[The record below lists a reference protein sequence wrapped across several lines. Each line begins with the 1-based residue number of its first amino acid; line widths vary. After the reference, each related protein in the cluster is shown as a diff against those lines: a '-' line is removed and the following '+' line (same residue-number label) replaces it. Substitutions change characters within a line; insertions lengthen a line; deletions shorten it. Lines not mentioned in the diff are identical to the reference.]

1 MNTTLNQQVRT
12 LKMNIKYNFN
22 HMSHIEDIF
31 GNDPIDLVLR
41 FHPNTVSAFNR
52 FDLPISFEELKERVH
67 ERAFPCYFQKIT
79 EAEHKIIVPLQSD
92 GYQIEFITLW
102 HGTTFSYEATTRGN
116 HKTTVR
122 EYIKIP
128 EPPDFIK
135 EDCLIKVI
143 DISQPYRAK
152 DELETLYNRVSQ
164 LNIPVDIDIDK
175 ENEIWFKYID
185 ATQRI
190 ITKRQEPFAVK
201 KYYPLLPIG
210 GEMEKANRFKF
221 KVDLT
226 IEENREYRAIEEA
239 MKKLDV
245 QNVRFDSEGNVQLM
259 YEDITRVLDPVLE
272 QEFKGIIIR
281 QKEIGCLIRINPP
294 SLINRIRQGISRKG
308 FIMKVNWDF
317 EKKEIYIYEN
327 KNNNVQESE
336 KLKIDLLEKFKLTRK
351 GVIAW
356 LDASNENGKNEKN
369 DFSHLWQKNEI
380 FGNRNYNTRKKD
392 FKNYIWQER
401 QRLNRN
407 GFDNFRYEFAEIFSF
422 SPELIS
428 NEFSE
433 QDLIEMKRDLYALP
447 FSVNYF
453 DSSQSIQFDFIDQ
466 EDLIQKTIKL
476 KELQCWYLSY
486 KPEGFKYKVKTKLVS
501 RKTHLD
507 TLRERI
513 EKLGGVEFEIDIPKQ
528 EQEAEEG
535 APSRKPK
542 REKRLPIGMLSRR
555 ESNIG
560 TLIFTV
566 STRYKE
572 QKKAVKK
579 LLEITEGRLLIGQVF
594 PNLTGDAVKIQ
605 WLREAVGK
613 LIQPTDKPNGKPVN
627 PKLKDFI
634 FDSSKAEQI
643 FDETKVEEGSTFWN
657 EVEKSKISKTLNT
670 SQIKAILSALYAN
683 DLCLL
688 QGPPGTGKTTV
699 ISEIIWQHIRQNAN
713 NPSGYKILL
722 TSETN
727 LAVDNALEKLVGA
740 ETTIVKPLR
749 FGKAE
754 KFEEEGKKYSLDRIM
769 RWVDETYENQSD
781 YENEQLETDAD
792 GIEEEIEREDLSNN
806 AVQRW
811 MLNIGN
817 RAQRQV
823 NPKYATVIRDWQ
835 IEMAQPTKEIKT
847 LFKDKY
853 LKYANVIGSTCSSCG
868 SQSFKNDF
876 ISIAREADF
885 RIYQKEE
892 RYKDALQN
900 MIDQI
905 LRFEDDDFSKL
916 NFLLNKFK
924 IGIDELKKKLAMPD
938 VDFLRKVYFSE
949 LNDVVYT
956 LEKKPDAKHLPRL
969 AERLGLG
976 NTLDSIRQQIGIKTS
991 VIFDAVIMDEA
1002 SKATPPEMVLP
1013 LCFGKKSII
1022 IGDHKQLPPMINE
1035 REFREVL
1042 IDEAEDEKLA
1052 NEIGD
1057 NYLKESQ
1064 FKRLITNPK
1073 VSPTIR
1079 ATFDVQYRMHSQI
1092 GSLIQQFYPEL
1103 ENGLICGIKEWENIE
1118 DLNHQGSRHHGLYH
1132 EGFIKPHTHVIW
1144 VDVPEPETKDGTSR
1158 VNEME
1163 CETVKRVLKY
1173 LKHSEGFNEFQANW
1187 DKIKDI
1193 DKRKAEQEVGII
1205 SFYGNQIKKL
1215 KEVKKYAE
1223 NDLKIPIRLNT
1234 VDKFQGM
1241 ERNILIVSTVRSN
1254 TINDEITGKVISNVK
1269 GGGYSPWGFADSP
1282 ERLNVALSR
1291 ARRLLIVVGNR
1302 QHFANF
1308 RNKEGEAIYANVIS
1322 QIRAENIINYKTLEK
1337 YK

>member
-1 MNTTLNQQVRT
+1 MP
-12 LKMNIKYNFN
+12 
-22 HMSHIEDIF
+22 HIEDIF
-31 GNDPIDLVLR
+31 GNDPIDLVIR

-52 FDLPISFEELKERVH
+52 FDLPISFEELKERIH
-67 ERAFPCYFQKIT
+67 EKAFACYFQKVT
-79 EAEHKIIVPLQSD
+79 ETEHKIIVPLQSD
-92 GYQIEFITLW
+92 GYQVEFIASW
-102 HGTTFSYEATTRGN
+102 HGTTFSYEAITRGN
-116 HKTTVR
+116 HKTTVK

-128 EPPDFIK
+128 DSDFIP
-135 EDCLIKVI
+135 EQCFVSVI

-152 DELETLYNRVSQ
+152 DELEALYNRVLQ
-164 LNIPVDIDIDK
+164 LNIPVDIDINK

-226 IEENREYRAIEEA
+226 IEENREYRAVEEA

-245 QNVRFDSEGNVQLM
+245 QNVRFDNEGNVQLTI
-259 YEDITRVLDPVLE
+259 EDITRVLDPVLE
-272 QEFKGIIIR
+272 REFKCIIIR
-281 QKEIGCLIRINPP
+281 EKSLGCIIKIRPLSTNYQIRNDLNKLNWNLKVQGNIQEKEVYFSSAANNSKQIKLPKEVIDKYELQRLGFYARFRLIDKGGNE
-294 SLINRIRQGISRKG
+294 SFEDIRK
-308 FIMKVNWDF
+308 KVDANLYGQW
-317 EKKEIYIYEN
+317 YEN
-327 KNNNVQESE
+327 QKQIFIDSIVEKRKNLFDKGYSSIKFEISE
-336 KLKIDLLEKFKLTRK
+336 AYSTQK
-351 GVIAW
+351 GIEA
-356 LDASNENGKNEKN
+356 
-369 DFSHLWQKNEI
+369 
-380 FGNRNYNTRKKD
+380 
-392 FKNYIWQER
+392 
-401 QRLNRN
+401 
-407 GFDNFRYEFAEIFSF
+407 SF
-422 SPELIS
+422 SDDFWKEL
-428 NEFSE
+428 
-433 QDLIEMKRDLYALP
+433 KRDLYILP
-447 FSVNYF
+447 FGVEYNEF
-453 DSSQSIQFDFIDQ
+453 SQTIFFDFTDQ
-466 EDLIQKTIKL
+466 SELEQKINAIRTLGKFDLN
-476 KELQCWYLSY
+476 Y

-501 RKTHLD
+501 RRTHLD

-513 EKLGGVEFEIDIPKQ
+513 EKLRGVEFEVENPFYETSKN
-528 EQEAEEG
+528 
-535 APSRKPK
+535 SYKRKK
-542 REKRLPIGMLSRR
+542 LELKDLRKISIGVLNSR
-555 ESNIG
+555 ESNLG
-560 TLIFTV
+560 SLVFEMP
-566 STRYKE
+566 YFFHQ
-572 QKKAVKK
+572 QK
-579 LLEITEGRLLIGQVF
+579 RLLIDFLKLEPQIEFVT
-594 PNLTGDAVKIQ
+594 PNLIGDASKLS
-605 WLREAVGK
+605 WLRDSVEK
-613 LIQPTDKPNGKPVN
+613 LTHPTEKPNGKPVN

-643 FDETKVEEGSTFWN
+643 FDETKIEEGSSFWN
-657 EVEKSKISKTLNT
+657 EVEKSRISKTLNT
-670 SQIKAILSALYAN
+670 SQIKAILSALYAT

-754 KFEEEGKKYSLDRIM
+754 KFEEEGKKYSIDRIM
-769 RWVDETYENQSD
+769 RWVDENYENQSD
-781 YENEQLETDAD
+781 YENEQLEMDAD

-817 RAQRQV
+817 RAQRQA

-835 IEMAQPTKEIKT
+835 IELAQPTKEIKT

-853 LKYANVIGSTCSSCG
+853 VKFANVIGSTCSSCG
-868 SQSFKNDF
+868 SQGFKRDYDSIFNAGFNARAASEVQFLIANKPTSRKIWELLESLGLDVQGLNSNDF
-876 ISIAREADF
+876 PAI
-885 RIYQKEE
+885 
-892 RYKDALQN
+892 L
-900 MIDQI
+900 QI
-905 LRFEDDDFSKL
+905 LAVKQHT
-916 NFLLNKFK
+916 
-924 IGIDELKKKLAMPD
+924 
-938 VDFLRKVYFSE
+938 Y
-949 LNDVVYT
+949 
-956 LEKKPDAKHLPRL
+956 
-969 AERLGLG
+969 
-976 NTLDSIRQQIGIKTS
+976 
-991 VIFDAVIMDEA
+991 FDAVIMDEA

-1042 IDEAEDEKLA
+1042 IEEAEDEKLA
-1052 NEIGD
+1052 NEIGN

-1092 GSLIQQFYPEL
+1092 GALIQQFYPEL
-1103 ENGLICGIKEWENIE
+1103 ENGLICGIKEWEDID
-1118 DLNHQGSRHHGLYH
+1118 DLSHQGSRHHGLYH

-1144 VDVPEPETKDGTSR
+1144 IDVPEPETKDGTSR

-1173 LKHSEGFNEFQANW
+1173 LKHSEGFDEFQANW
-1187 DKIKDI
+1187 DKIRDI

-1241 ERNILIVSTVRSN
+1241 ERNILIVSTVRSDL
-1254 TINDEITGKVISNVK
+1254 INDEATGKAVPNTRGRE

-1308 RNKEGEAIYANVIS
+1308 RNKEGESIYANVIS

>member
-1 MNTTLNQQVRT
+1 MP
-12 LKMNIKYNFN
+12 FN
-22 HMSHIEDIF
+22 EDIF
-31 GNDPIDLVLR
+31 GNDPIDLVIR

-52 FDLPISFEELKERVH
+52 FDLPISFEELKKRVH
-67 ERAFPCYFQKIT
+67 EKAFACYFQKVT
-79 EAEHKIIVPLQSD
+79 ETEHRIIVPLQSD
-92 GYQIEFITLW
+92 GYQVEFIASW
-102 HGTTFSYEATTRGN
+102 HGTTFSYEANTRGN
-116 HKTTVR
+116 HKTTVK
-122 EYIKIP
+122 EYIKVP
-128 EPPDFIK
+128 DSDFIQ
-135 EDCLIKVI
+135 EQCFIRII

-152 DELETLYNRVSQ
+152 DELETLYNRVLQ
-164 LNIPVDIDIDK
+164 LNIPVDIDINK

-201 KYYPLLPIG
+201 KYYALLPIG

-221 KVDLT
+221 KVDLA
-226 IEENREYRAIEEA
+226 IEENKEYRAVEEA
-239 MKKLDV
+239 MKKLDI
-245 QNVRFDSEGNVQLM
+245 QNIRFDNEGNVQLTI
-259 YEDITRVLDPVLE
+259 EEITRVLDPVLE
-272 QEFKGIIIR
+272 REFNGIIIR
-281 QKEIGCLIRINPP
+281 EKSLGCIIKIRPLSIHYQIKNDLNKLNWNLKVQGNFQKQEVYFSSPTNNNKQIRIPKEIIDKFEL
-294 SLINRIRQGISRKG
+294 QRKG
-308 FIMKVNWDF
+308 FYVRFKLIDANGIESFEDVHGKVESNLYGQWF
-317 EKKEIYIYEN
+317 EDKRQQFFNHIVEKRKQFYDKGFQSVSKPEIYEAYSIRVATE
-327 KNNNVQESE
+327 
-336 KLKIDLLEKFKLTRK
+336 
-351 GVIAW
+351 A
-356 LDASNENGKNEKN
+356 
-369 DFSHLWQKNEI
+369 
-380 FGNRNYNTRKKD
+380 
-392 FKNYIWQER
+392 
-401 QRLNRN
+401 
-407 GFDNFRYEFAEIFSF
+407 SF
-422 SPELIS
+422 SDDFWKEL
-428 NEFSE
+428 
-433 QDLIEMKRDLYALP
+433 KRDLYVLP
-447 FSVNYF
+447 FEVEYNEF
-453 DSSQSIQFDFIDQ
+453 SQTIFFDFTDQ
-466 EDLIQKTIKL
+466 SELEQKINAIRNLGKFDLN
-476 KELQCWYLSY
+476 Y
-486 KPEGFKYKVKTKLVS
+486 KPEGFKYKVKTKLIS

-528 EQEAEEG
+528 EQEAEEET
-535 APSRKPK
+535 PSRKPK

-579 LLEITEGRLLIGQVF
+579 LLEITEGRLPIGQVF

-613 LIQPTDKPNGKPVN
+613 LTQPTDKPNGKPVN

-643 FDETKVEEGSTFWN
+643 FDETKIEEGSTFWN
-657 EVEKSKISKTLNT
+657 EVAKSRISKTLNN

-699 ISEIIWQHIRQNAN
+699 ISEIIWQHIRQNAD

-817 RAQRQV
+817 RAQSQT
-823 NPKYATVIRDWQ
+823 NPKYAEVIRDWQ
-835 IEMAQPTKEIKT
+835 IELAQPTKEIKT

-853 LKYANVIGSTCSSCG
+853 VKFANVIGSTCSSCG
-868 SQSFKNDF
+868 SQGFKRDYD
-876 ISIAREADF
+876 SIFNAGFNARAASEIQFLIANKPTS
-885 RIYQKEE
+885 RKIWELLEE
-892 RYKDALQN
+892 LGLDTEGYSR
-900 MIDQI
+900 
-905 LRFEDDDFSKL
+905 DDFAAIL
-916 NFLLNKFK
+916 QT
-924 IGIDELKKKLAMPD
+924 LA
-938 VDFLRKVYFSE
+938 VKQHTY
-949 LNDVVYT
+949 
-956 LEKKPDAKHLPRL
+956 
-969 AERLGLG
+969 
-976 NTLDSIRQQIGIKTS
+976 
-991 VIFDAVIMDEA
+991 FDAVIMDEA

-1035 REFREVL
+1035 RDFREVL
-1042 IDEAEDEKLA
+1042 IEEAEDEKLA
-1052 NEIGD
+1052 NEIGN

-1103 ENGLICGIKEWENIE
+1103 ENGLICGIAAHENIE
-1118 DLNHQGSRHHGLYH
+1118 DLNNPASRHHGLYH

-1158 VNEME
+1158 LNEME

-1173 LKHSEGFNEFQANW
+1173 LKQSEGFDDFQANW

-1241 ERNILIVSTVRSN
+1241 ERNILIVSTVRSDL
-1254 TINDEITGKVISNVK
+1254 INDEATGKVVSNVK
-1269 GGGYSPWGFADSP
+1269 GREGGGYSPWGFADSP

-1291 ARRLLIVVGNR
+1291 ARRLLIIVGNR
-1302 QHFANF
+1302 QHFVNF
-1308 RNKEGEAIYANVIS
+1308 RNKEGEAIYANVIN

>member
-1 MNTTLNQQVRT
+1 MAHL
-12 LKMNIKYNFN
+12 
-22 HMSHIEDIF
+22 EDIF
-31 GNDPIDLVLR
+31 GNDPIDLVIR
-41 FHPNTVSAFNR
+41 FHPNTVAAFNR
-52 FDLPISFEELKERVH
+52 FNLPISFEELKERVH
-67 ERAFPCYFQKIT
+67 EKAFPCYFQRIT
-79 EAEHKIIVPLQSD
+79 EIEHKIILPLQSE
-92 GYQIEFITLW
+92 GYQVEFITSW
-102 HGTTFSYEATTRGN
+102 HGTTFSYEAITRGS
-116 HKTTVR
+116 HKTTVK

-128 EPPDFIK
+128 DSDFIP
-135 EDCLIKVI
+135 EHCFIRVI

-152 DELETLYNRVSQ
+152 DELEALYNRVLQ
-164 LNIPVDIDIDK
+164 LNIPVDIDIEK

-190 ITKRQEPFAVK
+190 ITKRQKPFAVK
-201 KYYPLLPIG
+201 KYYRLSPIG
-210 GEMEKANRFKF
+210 GEMEKATRFKF

-226 IEENREYRAIEEA
+226 IEENREYRAVAEA
-239 MKKLDV
+239 MRKLDV
-245 QNVRFDSEGNVQLM
+245 HDVKFDNEGNIQLTID
-259 YEDITRVLDPVLE
+259 EITRVLDPVLE
-272 QEFKGIIIR
+272 REFKGIVIR
-281 QKEIGCLIRINPP
+281 DKGIGCIIKIRPLSIHFQIRNDLDKLKWNLKVQGNFQNKEVYFSSQTNSNKQIRIPKEVIDKYELKRLGFYARFK
-294 SLINRIRQGISRKG
+294 LIDTAGDETFEEVRKKVDAKLYGQWIENEKQQFFNYVVEKRKQLFDKG
-308 FIMKVNWDF
+308 FVSVSKPDIC
-317 EKKEIYIYEN
+317 EAYSTKKE
-327 KNNNVQESE
+327 
-336 KLKIDLLEKFKLTRK
+336 
-351 GVIAW
+351 
-356 LDASNENGKNEKN
+356 NEITFSN
-369 DFSHLWQKNEI
+369 DFWNE
-380 FGNRNYNTRKKD
+380 
-392 FKNYIWQER
+392 
-401 QRLNRN
+401 L
-407 GFDNFRYEFAEIFSF
+407 
-422 SPELIS
+422 
-428 NEFSE
+428 
-433 QDLIEMKRDLYALP
+433 KRDLYTLP
-447 FSVNYF
+447 FQVEYNGY
-453 DSSQSIQFDFIDQ
+453 SQTIFFDFADQ
-466 EDLIQKTIKL
+466 SELDQRINAIRTLGKFDLN
-476 KELQCWYLSY
+476 Y
-486 KPEGFKYKVKTKLVS
+486 KPEGFKYKVKTKLIS

-513 EKLGGVEFEIDIPKQ
+513 EKLGGVEFEIDIPKE
-528 EQEAEEG
+528 EQEAEDET
-535 APSRKPK
+535 PKKKFK

-560 TLIFTV
+560 TLIFTI

-579 LLEITEGRLLIGQVF
+579 LLEIIEERLPIGEVF

-613 LIQPTDKPNGKPVN
+613 LTQPTDKPNGRPVN

-634 FDSSKAEQI
+634 FDSSQAEQI
-643 FDETKVEEGSTFWN
+643 FDETKIEEGSTFWN
-657 EVEKSKISKTLNT
+657 EVENSRISKTLNT
-670 SQIKAILSALYAN
+670 SQIKAILSALYAT

-713 NPSGYKILL
+713 NPNGYKILL

-754 KFEEEGKKYSLDRIM
+754 KFEEEGKKYSPDRIM
-769 RWVDETYENQSD
+769 RWVDETYESQSD

-792 GIEEEIEREDLSNN
+792 EVEEEIEREDLSNN

-817 RAQRQV
+817 RAQRQA
-823 NPKYATVIRDWQ
+823 NPKYASVIRDWQ
-835 IEMAQPTKEIKT
+835 IELAQPTKEIKT
-847 LFKDKY
+847 LFTDKY
-853 LKYANVIGSTCSSCG
+853 LKFSNVIGSTCSSCG
-868 SQSFKNDF
+868 SPSFKRDYDKIFNAGFD
-876 ISIAREADF
+876 ARTANEIQFLITNRPNSRKIWELLEQLGLDTEG
-885 RIYQKEE
+885 YSQ
-892 RYKDALQN
+892 
-900 MIDQI
+900 
-905 LRFEDDDFSKL
+905 DDFPAIL
-916 NFLLNKFK
+916 QT
-924 IGIDELKKKLAMPD
+924 LA
-938 VDFLRKVYFSE
+938 VKQHTY
-949 LNDVVYT
+949 
-956 LEKKPDAKHLPRL
+956 
-969 AERLGLG
+969 
-976 NTLDSIRQQIGIKTS
+976 
-991 VIFDAVIMDEA
+991 FDAVIMDEA

-1013 LCFGKKSII
+1013 LCFGKKNII

-1035 REFREVL
+1035 REFKEVL
-1042 IDEAEDEKLA
+1042 IEEAEDEKLA
-1052 NEIGD
+1052 NEIGN

-1092 GSLIQQFYPEL
+1092 GALIQQFYPEL
-1103 ENGLICGIKEWENIE
+1103 ENGLICGIKEYENIQ
-1118 DLNHQGSRHHGLYH
+1118 DLNNPASRHHGLYH

-1163 CETVKRVLKY
+1163 CETVMRVLKY
-1173 LKHSEGFNEFQANW
+1173 LKNSEGFGEFQRHW

-1215 KEVKKYAE
+1215 KEAKKYTE
-1223 NDLKIPIRLNT
+1223 NELKIPIRLNT

-1241 ERNILIVSTVRSN
+1241 ERNILIVSTVRSHL
-1254 TINDEITGKVISNVK
+1254 INDEATGKVVPNVRGRE

-1291 ARRLLIVVGNR
+1291 ARRLLIIVGNR
-1302 QHFANF
+1302 EHFANF
-1308 RNKEGEAIYANVIS
+1308 RNREGEAIYANVIS

>member
-1 MNTTLNQQVRT
+1 MP
-12 LKMNIKYNFN
+12 
-22 HMSHIEDIF
+22 HIEDIF
-31 GNDPIDLVLR
+31 GNDPIDLVIR

-52 FDLPISFEELKERVH
+52 FNLSLSFEELKERLD
-67 ERAFPCYFQKIT
+67 EKEFACYFQKIT
-79 EAEHKIIVPLQSD
+79 ETEHRIIVPLQSD
-92 GYQIEFITLW
+92 GYQVEFITSW
-102 HGTTFSYEATTRGN
+102 HGTTFSYEAITRGN
-116 HKTTVR
+116 HKTTVK

-128 EPPDFIK
+128 DSDFFQEQCFIR
-135 EDCLIKVI
+135 VI

-152 DELETLYNRVSQ
+152 DELETLYNRVLQ
-164 LNIPVDIDIDK
+164 LNIPVDIDINK

-185 ATQRI
+185 ATQKI

-210 GEMEKANRFKF
+210 GEMDKANRFKF

-226 IEENREYRAIEEA
+226 IEENREYRAVEEA
-239 MKKLDV
+239 MRKLDV
-245 QNVRFDSEGNVQLM
+245 QNVRFDNEGNVQLTI
-259 YEDITRVLDPVLE
+259 EEITRVLDPVLE
-272 QEFKGIIIR
+272 REFKGIIIR
-281 QKEIGCLIRINPP
+281 EKSLGCIIKIRPL
-294 SLINRIRQGISRKG
+294 STHYQIRNDLNKLNWNLKVQGN
-308 FIMKVNWDF
+308 FQ
-317 EKKEIYIYEN
+317 EKEIYLSSTGNNSKQIRLPKDIIDKYE
-327 KNNNVQESE
+327 
-336 KLKIDLLEKFKLTRK
+336 L
-351 GVIAW
+351 
-356 LDASNENGKNEKN
+356 
-369 DFSHLWQKNEI
+369 
-380 FGNRNYNTRKKD
+380 
-392 FKNYIWQER
+392 
-401 QRLNRN
+401 QRLGFYARFRLIDKN
-407 GFDNFRYEFAEIFSF
+407 GNESFEDIRKRVDTNLYGQWFENQKQIFIDAIIEKRKNLFDKGYLSIKFEISEAYLIKKETEVTFSDDF
-422 SPELIS
+422 WKEL
-428 NEFSE
+428 
-433 QDLIEMKRDLYALP
+433 KRDLYILP
-447 FSVNYF
+447 FEVEYNEF
-453 DSSQSIQFDFIDQ
+453 SQTIFFDFADQ
-466 EDLIQKTIKL
+466 AELEQKIYAIRNLGKFDLN
-476 KELQCWYLSY
+476 Y

-507 TLRERI
+507 ILRERI
-513 EKLGGVEFEIDIPKQ
+513 EKLGGVEFEINIPKQ
-528 EQEAEEG
+528 EQEAEEETPG
-535 APSRKPK
+535 RKPK
-542 REKRLPIGMLSRR
+542 REKRLPIGILSRR

-579 LLEITEGRLLIGQVF
+579 LLEIIEERLPIGEVF

-613 LIQPTDKPNGKPVN
+613 LTQPTDKPNGKPVN

-643 FDETKVEEGSTFWN
+643 FDETKIEEGSPFWN
-657 EVEKSKISKTLNT
+657 EVEKSRISKTLNT

-754 KFEEEGKKYSLDRIM
+754 KFEEEGKKYSIDRIM
-769 RWVDETYENQSD
+769 RWVDENYENQSD

-792 GIEEEIEREDLSNN
+792 GIVEEIEREDLGNN

-817 RAQRQV
+817 RAQRQT
-823 NPKYATVIRDWQ
+823 NPKYAAVIRDWQ
-835 IEMAQPTKEIKT
+835 IELAQPTKEIKT
-847 LFKDKY
+847 LFKNKY
-853 LKYANVIGSTCSSCG
+853 LKYSNVIGSTCSSCG
-868 SQSFKNDF
+868 SPSFKNDF
-876 ISIAREADF
+876 IGIMRESDF
-885 RIYQKEE
+885 RIYLNRKEYQKTLENMTFQLE
-892 RYKDALQN
+892 SGASPLPTIFKMSIKD
-900 MIDQI
+900 
-905 LRFEDDDFSKL
+905 
-916 NFLLNKFK
+916 
-924 IGIDELKKKLAMPD
+924 LKKKIKHPTE
-938 VDFLRKVYFSE
+938 DFLRQVYLSE
-949 LNDVVYT
+949 LNDVVYK
-956 LEKKPDAKHLPRL
+956 LEKNPTSFHIQALAKKLN
-969 AERLGLG
+969 LGK
-976 NTLDSIRQQIGIKTS
+976 SIEQIYEQIKLKTE

-1042 IDEAEDEKLA
+1042 IEEAEDEKLA
-1052 NEIGD
+1052 NEIGN

-1092 GSLIQQFYPEL
+1092 GALIQQFYPEL
-1103 ENGLICGIKEWENIE
+1103 ENGLICGIAEHENIE
-1118 DLNHQGSRHHGLYH
+1118 DLNNPASRHHGLFH

-1158 VNEME
+1158 ANEME
-1163 CETVKRVLKY
+1163 CETVKRVLEY
-1173 LKHSEGFNEFQANW
+1173 LKHSEGFDEFQANW
-1187 DKIKDI
+1187 DKIPDI

-1241 ERNILIVSTVRSN
+1241 ERNILIVSTVRSDM
-1254 TINDEITGKVISNVK
+1254 INDEATGKAVPNTK
-1269 GGGYSPWGFADSP
+1269 GREGGGYSPWGFADSP

-1322 QIRAENIINYKTLEK
+1322 QIRPENIIHYKTLEN